1 LKEKKSSDSSV
12 TKSSSIEPWM
22 SVKQSAAYINVSE
35 KTLRKLCKIGKIK
48 YFQPD
53 KKILI
58 RKHSLDAYVYG
69 FGKRLTP
76 TERKELEE
84 LS

>member
-1 LKEKKSSDSSV
+1 
-12 TKSSSIEPWM
+12 M

-35 KTLRKLCKIGKIK
+35 KTLRKLCKLGKIK

-58 RKHSLDAYVYG
+58 RKRSLDAYVHG

-76 TERKELEE
+76 TEKKELEE